1 MKRNLLKKAGLG
13 IIAMMLVTIAQGQT
27 WVSIPTP
34 VSTNL
39 ILQDL
44 SFPSGQSSIGYM
56 GGTNVTYNGK
66 GKVLKTTD
74 GGDSWVVEWESE
86 VSGTGVT
93 SLHFFTTMT
102 GFAGTMAGNLLK
114 TVDGGTNWTS
124 TDIDPDTDQGE
135 LTDMEFYDA
144 DNGIIVSQ
152 WGGIYVTSDG
162 GDTWTV
168 ASTNYM
174 NGQDAFYA
182 SASTLFT
189 AGNNQEIY
197 KSTDGGDTWTFSFQG
212 PDGGMNQ
219 YVNLGVF
226 FIDANNGVVTSE
238 DGAYFVTTD
247 GGDSWTNE
255 TIVGQSGLMR
265 GIYMFDVDNIY
276 ICATPGEVLS
286 TTDGGSNWTSDYSDF
301 NPSFYKIKFTSN
313 GTGFVCGSGSTGGTI
328 LKMDPNGL
336 GIEELA
342 VNNWNIFPNP
352 SNNFVNIKFD
362 LSSEGN
368 ITFNIINTMGQV
380 VITEVIMNTT
390 GQQQH
395 RMNLENL
402 SEGSYILTLE
412 MNGEVL
418 KTENIQIIR

>member
-13 IIAMMLVTIAQGQT
+13 IIAILFVTVVQSQT
-27 WVSIPTP
+27 WVSITTP

-39 ILQDL
+39 ILEDL

-74 GGDSWVVEWESE
+74 GGDTWVVQWESE

-93 SLHFFTTMT
+93 SMHFFTTMT

-124 TDIDPDTDQGE
+124 TDIDPDVNQGE

-144 DNGIIVSQ
+144 DNGIVVSQ

-174 NGQDAFYA
+174 GAQDAFYA
-182 SASTLFT
+182 NSTTLF
-189 AGNNQEIY
+189 AVGNNQNIY
-197 KSTDGGDTWTFSFQG
+197 KSSDGGDTWTFSFQG
-212 PDGGMNQ
+212 PDGGANQ
-219 YVNLGVF
+219 YINLGVF

-265 GIYMFDVDNIY
+265 GVYMFDVDDIY
-276 ICATPGEVLS
+276 VCATPGEVLS
-286 TTDGGSNWTSDYSDF
+286 TTDGGSNWTSEYYDF
-301 NPSFYKIKFTSN
+301 NPSFYKIEFTSD

-328 LKMDPNGL
+328 LKMNPNGL
-336 GIEELA
+336 GIEEVA
-342 VNNWNIFPNP
+342 VNSWNVFPTP
-352 SNNFVNIKFD
+352 SNDYVNVKFE
-362 LSSEGN
+362 LSAEGN
-368 ITFNIINTMGQV
+368 VNVNIINTIGQV
-380 VITEVIMNTT
+380 VLTENLMSTM
-390 GQQQH
+390 GQQEL
-395 RMNLENL
+395 RLNL
-402 SEGSYILTLE
+402 STLAEGSYILSLE
-412 MNGEVL
+412 LNGEII
-418 KTENIQIIR
+418 KTDNIQIIR